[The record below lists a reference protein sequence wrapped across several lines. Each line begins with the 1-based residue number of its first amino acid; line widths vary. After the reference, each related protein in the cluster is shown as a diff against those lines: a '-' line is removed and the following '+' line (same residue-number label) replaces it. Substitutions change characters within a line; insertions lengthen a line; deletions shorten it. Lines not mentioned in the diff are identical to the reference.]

1 MDLMI
6 LHGDREEKVT
16 IRRVGADGDGE
27 GYEVRIGE
35 RTYRVDSRVS
45 RHAAGQAPDGGGAAG
60 AHLLS
65 LRIDGARHHEVAVH
79 RERSSEATVY
89 QVAPGALSTR
99 VEVMDPLTHL
109 ARETRG
115 GAGLGGVQQVTA
127 YMPGRVVEVLVEEG
141 AEVEAGQGVVVLEA
155 MKMEN
160 EIQAPGPGT
169 VRRIFVEGGQAVE
182 GGDPLFEIE

>member
-1 MDLMI
+1 MELMV
-6 LHGDREEKVT
+6 LHGDREEKVGV
-16 IRRVGADGDGE
+16 RRTDG
-27 GYEVRIGE
+27 GYEVRVGD

-45 RHAAGQAPDGGGAAG
+45 RHAGEGARGAGAG

-65 LRIDGARHHEVAVH
+65 LRIDGGRHHEVAVH

-89 QVAPGALSTR
+89 LVAPGAISTR

-115 GAGLGGVQQVTA
+115 DKGRAGVEQVTA

-141 AEVEAGQGVVVLEA
+141 AEVEEGEGVVVLEA

-160 EIQAPGPGT
+160 EIQAGGPGT
-169 VRRIFVEGGQAVE
+169 VRHIFVQPGQAVE

>member
-1 MDLMI
+1 MDLI
-6 LHGDREEKVT
+6 VLHGEREEKVT
-16 IRRVGADGDGE
+16 VRRTGGD
-27 GYEVRIGE
+27 GYEVRVGE

-45 RHAAGQAPDGGGAAG
+45 RHAAGHAAQGGGPRAG

-65 LRIDGARHHEVAVH
+65 LRIDGARHYEIAVH
-79 RERSSEATVY
+79 RERNAEASVY
-89 QVAPGALSTR
+89 QVAPGAVSTR
-99 VEVMDPLTHL
+99 VEVMDPLAHL
-109 ARETRG
+109 ARETR
-115 GAGLGGVQQVTA
+115 AGKGRAGVEQVTA

-160 EIQAPGPGT
+160 EIQAQHPGT
-169 VRRIFVEGGQAVE
+169 VRRILVQAGQAVE